1 MALALVM
8 VMALA
13 MLVLVLVLVL
23 VLAAVMPLART
34 MWSWKRRLHRQQCP
48 LMSYCSISP
57 MTAGA

>member
-13 MLVLVLVLVL
+13 MLVLVL